1 MVEPHSN
8 EHWLV
13 DPWLQWDEE
22 GSPGMMGFGNSDC
35 STMRDD
41 TKQPNSYTA
50 CDLHGQALR
59 HRCVSC
65 NLFHISYISLNL
77 Y

>member
-22 GSPGMMGFGNSDC
+22 GSPGMMEPRSNEHWIWLQWPLDEAMPYCGADEAMPYFVA
-35 STMRDD
+35 MRM
-41 TKQPNSYTA
+41 SSA
-50 CDLHGQALR
+50 A
-59 HRCVSC
+59 
-65 NLFHISYISLNL
+65 
-77 Y
+77 